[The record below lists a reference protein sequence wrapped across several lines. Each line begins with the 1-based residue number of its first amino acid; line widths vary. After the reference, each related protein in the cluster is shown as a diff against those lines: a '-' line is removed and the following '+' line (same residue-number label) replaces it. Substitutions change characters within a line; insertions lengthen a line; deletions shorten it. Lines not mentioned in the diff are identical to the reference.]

1 MQLVVQCRCFFHKK
15 FSSLYE
21 AVRNW
26 VWRDVQTQEVDVWG
40 GWFFF
45 PLFWGECGFC
55 RHNWLLTYPL
65 QVWVS
70 LGAMVLGG
78 IFFNYYRRSWI

>member
-1 MQLVVQCRCFFHKK
+1 MQLVVRCRCFFHKK

-45 PLFWGECGFC
+45 PF
-55 RHNWLLTYPL
+55 
-65 QVWVS
+65 
-70 LGAMVLGG
+70 LGRMWFL
-78 IFFNYYRRSWI
+78 

>member
-1 MQLVVQCRCFFHKK
+1 MQLVVRCRCFFHKK

-45 PLFWGECGFC
+45 PFFGENVVSVDTTGFSRIHC
-55 RHNWLLTYPL
+55 KF
-65 QVWVS
+65 
-70 LGAMVLGG
+70 G
-78 IFFNYYRRSWI
+78 